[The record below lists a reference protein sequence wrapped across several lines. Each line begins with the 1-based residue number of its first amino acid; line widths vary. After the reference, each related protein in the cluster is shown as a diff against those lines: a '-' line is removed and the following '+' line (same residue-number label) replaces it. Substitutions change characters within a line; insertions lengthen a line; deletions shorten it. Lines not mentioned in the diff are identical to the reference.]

1 MAILDVQHIEKSFGA
16 TKVLKDI
23 NFSLCK
29 CSHDSILFFWF
40 HFTMQ
45 NTNHFVRKC
54 FRLQSVCILYHT
66 GHIVGTFFHQRTDN
80 IRLLSCVQM
89 GANIL

>member
-29 CSHDSILFFWF
+29 CSHDRILFFWL
-40 HFTMQ
+40 HFAMQ

-54 FRLQSVCILYHT
+54 FRL
-66 GHIVGTFFHQRTDN
+66 
-80 IRLLSCVQM
+80 
-89 GANIL
+89 